1 MISFADRKRR
11 FASVS
16 APLRLAFLAA
26 CAQRVLPIY
35 EKFWV
40 GDFHPEL
47 LRTIEL
53 AWKTVEGGTVD
64 ADEVGRCSNV
74 SREVAELYAEQSI
87 SVLAQAANSA
97 VWIMDVLKQDDP
109 DDVNLAAP
117 RAYAAVL
124 TAGQAIDAVLSREG
138 IAPSAQAEEE
148 AWLDAAV
155 ARAESWTGPVTRE
168 TFHDLGA
175 FPPKWWAV
183 YSNLQH
189 HY

>member
-1 MISFADRKRR
+1 M
-11 FASVS
+11 S
-16 APLRLAFLAA
+16 APLRLAFLAT
-26 CAQRVLPIY
+26 CAERVLPIY

-47 LRTIEL
+47 LRTVEL
-53 AWKTVEGGTVD
+53 AWKTIEGDTLDPEEVDRCVE
-64 ADEVGRCSNV
+64 V
-74 SREVAELYAEQSI
+74 SKDIAEFYAEESI

-97 VWIMDVLKQDDP
+97 AWIMDLIKPAEP
-109 DDVNLAAP
+109 DDADYAAP
-117 RAYAAVL
+117 RGYAAVQ
-124 TAGQAIDAVLSREG
+124 TAGQAIDAVLSRSG

-155 ARAESWTGPVTRE
+155 ARAESWTGPVSRE
-168 TFHDLGA
+168 TFRDLAA

-183 YSNLQH
+183 YSNAQH